1 MGTLPG
7 PCFSQDSS
15 SMWNIFKVFTE
26 FVTMQL
32 LFYEGCEILVPLP
45 GMEPVRPPALEG
57 KVSGTQSP
65 GKSLC
70 FFLNQSDGHHFDL
83 FFVAWG
89 WNISM
94 GHLHQKHVQSWG
106 EEVTKSS

>member
-7 PCFSQDSS
+7 TCFSQDSS

-32 LFYEGCEILVPLP
+32 LFYEGCEILVPLS
-45 GMEPVRPPALEG
+45 GMEPVRPPALEV

-65 GKSLC
+65 GKSLY
-70 FFLNQSDGHHFDL
+70 FFLNRSDGYRFDL
-83 FFVAWG
+83 FSVA
-89 WNISM
+89 
-94 GHLHQKHVQSWG
+94 
-106 EEVTKSS
+106 